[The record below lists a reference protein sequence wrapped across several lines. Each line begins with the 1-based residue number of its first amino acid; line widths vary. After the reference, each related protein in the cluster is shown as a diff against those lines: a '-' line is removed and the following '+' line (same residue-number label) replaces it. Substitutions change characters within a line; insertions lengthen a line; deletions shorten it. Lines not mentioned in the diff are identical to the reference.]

1 MCVQRRSHIGIAMQ
15 VAGVGTAAFFPER
28 GQIAD
33 EAKALCLSCP
43 VSAECRGYAVSD
55 LRLVGLWGGTAT
67 RVRERIRASKLPGC
81 AITCK

>member
-43 VSAECRGYAVSD
+43 VSAECRGYAVSN